1 MEQAL
6 CAAPSARG
14 ITVADLEVV
23 RECAGSPGPLKR
35 FVPETSSP
43 SDIMMN
49 TPPHLRGG
57 EMTSGSKRSIE
68 DSPSYTLSPQSAL
81 KPPSFGDGQLGSSY
95 GDGRDKS
102 VSPRS
107 ASSPPVAVYSY
118 ATSAGSARGGN
129 GAFAGRPPRGDRATF
144 KPGSLPHPRSGTS
157 FGNRAGPPSKRS
169 RRLNLPVRRSGR
181 REMSIW
187 TRSSDFCSRRW
198 EMGSGWRLKARLA

>member
-1 MEQAL
+1 MAYLSRSAPSRGRDDDLVSHLPDDLFEEAPSMEQAL

-95 GDGRDKS
+95 
-102 VSPRS
+102 
-107 ASSPPVAVYSY
+107 
-118 ATSAGSARGGN
+118 
-129 GAFAGRPPRGDRATF
+129 
-144 KPGSLPHPRSGTS
+144 
-157 FGNRAGPPSKRS
+157 
-169 RRLNLPVRRSGR
+169 
-181 REMSIW
+181 
-187 TRSSDFCSRRW
+187 
-198 EMGSGWRLKARLA
+198 

>member
-107 ASSPPVAVYSY
+107 ASSPPVAVYR
-118 ATSAGSARGGN
+118 TPRARGALGE
-129 GAFAGRPPRGDRATF
+129 GTARSPGDLRAVIARRSSPVRFLIREAGRVLATA
-144 KPGSLPHPRSGTS
+144 RT
-157 FGNRAGPPSKRS
+157 PSKRS

-198 EMGSGWRLKARLA
+198 EMGSGWRLKVRLA